1 MTAWI
6 ALHLYSNLYL
16 VDSAKLF
23 NKHVNFENLRN
34 SILLLFWHPFPSTR
48 CLTISLNA
56 SLLLC
61 ITVAVCLSL
70 PSSRPSLHPCLI
82 LPSFFS
88 IHQFLPWSVFMVN
101 LIGRCCWT
109 ASPKPLRLSSTRR
122 RWQERSFADSPILQ
136 RRYTGLV
143 TPTHQKLCLT
153 LRRYSTR
160 HMQSVSR
167 LTWTLHFMQCVWRFI
182 GDFPTKCDG
191 PFHEYFCNEIKF
203 TTKIVD
209 VVI

>member
-1 MTAWI
+1 M
-6 ALHLYSNLYL
+6 ALHLYSNLYV
-16 VDSAKLF
+16 VDPAKLF
-23 NKHVNFENLRN
+23 NKYFNFENLRN

-88 IHQFLPWSVFMVN
+88 IHQFFPWSVFMVN

-143 TPTHQKLCLT
+143 TKTHQKLCLT

-167 LTWTLHFMQCVWRFI
+167 LTWTLHFMQCVWRF
-182 GDFPTKCDG
+182 
-191 PFHEYFCNEIKF
+191 NW
-203 TTKIVD
+203 
-209 VVI
+209 